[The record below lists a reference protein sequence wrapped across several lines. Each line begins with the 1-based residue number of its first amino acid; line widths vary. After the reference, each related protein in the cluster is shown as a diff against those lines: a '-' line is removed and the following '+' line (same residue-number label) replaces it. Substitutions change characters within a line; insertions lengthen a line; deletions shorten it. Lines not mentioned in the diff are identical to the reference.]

1 MNSLKDALTVPQ
13 PIIDKLCELN
23 QLVEEYPDLIPLPV
37 AARFMKV
44 SPEGLRAYLDNHIA
58 PFGLM
63 WHQMGAVNKAYK
75 IPTVKFYLWYTNGV
89 AFSLNI
95 QGV

>member
-13 PIIDKLCELN
+13 SIIDKLCELN

-37 AARFMKV
+37 TARFMRV
-44 SPEGLRAYLDNHIA
+44 SDEGLRAYLDNDHA
-58 PFGLM
+58 PFGM
-63 WHQMGAVNKAYK
+63 TWKQMGAVNKAYK

-89 AFSLNI
+89 AFSSNI